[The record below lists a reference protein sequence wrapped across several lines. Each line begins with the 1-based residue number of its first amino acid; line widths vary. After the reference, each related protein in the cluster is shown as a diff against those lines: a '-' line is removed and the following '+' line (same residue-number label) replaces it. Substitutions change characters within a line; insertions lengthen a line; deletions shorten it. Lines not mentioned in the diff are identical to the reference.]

1 MPAVLL
7 ILLALLAAPAFAQA
21 PEPDP
26 LLWPEEQ
33 RAFLED
39 GPALLLSSEQ
49 RAAFLAL
56 DEAGRE
62 RFIEDFLGRDPL
74 PGTPGNELQEGVLR
88 RQRLALQAH
97 SLEDARAQLLFLKGR
112 PTASTVVDCAVIF
125 KPIEIWTYA
134 DDAALR
140 DLVLYRP
147 TPGEPFRLW
156 LPIDSK
162 AALYTDDAAAW
173 LEDWEAQGR
182 GGTRIDRRF
191 CKEAPSQVD
200 RATGIDGLRGRPVL
214 TATSFSSYKPDV
226 PKVMVRWVRPRDRAS
241 SLAAPKDLAAWA
253 RIAAVTPLPES
264 KPRLAVDPIQVDF
277 PRWQGQRLI
286 ARVLVTLPA
295 EELHVTT
302 EENGTPRVRL
312 TVEGVLEHGGR
323 LFEDFRMRY
332 QFAPP
337 PKGEPATLL
346 LEQPLRP
353 GQGFLLRLRL
363 TDEGG
368 AEGVVNRGF
377 RVPDRQVA
385 TLPSALMENA
395 VRSGLTEALTVT
407 GADTLLLMPPPGDV
421 VLGTWRAETVT
432 AGQRISRVVFL
443 VDGEAQLTR
452 TRPPFSAE
460 VRLATFPRE
469 QVVRVEGYDAAGELV
484 AADQVVL
491 NQARGGFR
499 VTITEPARGR
509 GIAGRVEA
517 RAEVTVPEERKIESV
532 EFRVNDELV
541 TVLRTPP
548 WQHPVEAPGG
558 SDLAYLSVVAFLD
571 DGSRAEDV
579 RFLRAPEN
587 LDEVEVDLI
596 ELFTT
601 VTDSSGHPARGLTA
615 KDFEILED
623 GKPQPIARFE
633 QVENLPLNLGIAID
647 TSFSM
652 ANSLDEAHRAAAGFL
667 RAVAT
672 PKDRCFALAFAT
684 RPALLI
690 PPVDDVEAVALSLE
704 EMRALGRT
712 ALHDAII
719 TSLYYFRG
727 QRGQRALVLLTDGDD
742 TGSSTSWEDALEYA
756 RRSGVAIY
764 TIGLDI
770 PELKRG
776 PRGKLSDLAQVSGG
790 RAFFIDRAE
799 ELSGVYEQIE
809 DELRSRYFLT
819 YNSSE
824 RADENGFRKIEV
836 KARRGFKARTGRGY
850 YP

>member
-1 MPAVLL
+1 MRTVFP
-7 ILLALLAAPAFAQA
+7 ILLLLAAPAFSQA

-26 LLWPEEQ
+26 LLWPEAQ

-39 GPALLLSSEQ
+39 GPGLLLSEEQ
-49 RAAFLAL
+49 RSAFLAL

-62 RFIEDFLGRDPL
+62 RFIEDFLRDPI
-74 PGTPGNELQEGVLR
+74 PGTPANELKEGIAR
-88 RQRLALQAH
+88 RHRLATQDYPLLH
-97 SLEDARAQLLFLKGR
+97 DARAQLLFLKGR
-112 PTASTVVDCAVIF
+112 PVASTVIECAVIF
-125 KPIEIWTYA
+125 KPIEVWTYP
-134 DDAALR
+134 DDAALK

-147 TPGEPFRLW
+147 VPDEPFRLW
-156 LPIDSK
+156 LPVDSK
-162 AALYTDDAAAW
+162 RALYTEDAEAW
-173 LEDWEAQGR
+173 LEDWEALGR
-182 GGTRIDRRF
+182 DGTRIDRRF
-191 CKEAPSQVD
+191 CKEAAPQVD
-200 RATGIDGLRGRPVL
+200 RATGIDGLRGTPVL
-214 TATSFSSYKPDV
+214 TARSSRSEE

-241 SLAAPKDLAAWA
+241 FLAGPRDLAAWA
-253 RIAAVTPLPES
+253 RLAALTPLPDA
-264 KPRLAVDPIQVDF
+264 KPRLAVDPVQVDF
-277 PRWQGQRLI
+277 PRWQGQRLV
-286 ARVLVTLPA
+286 ARALVTLPA
-295 EELHVTT
+295 ERLHVTRA
-302 EENGTPRVRL
+302 EDGEPRVRL
-312 TVEGVLEHGGR
+312 TVEGIVEHDGR
-323 LFEDFRMRY
+323 VFEDFRVRY
-332 QFAPP
+332 QFTPP
-337 PKGEPATLL
+337 GKGEAATLL
-346 LEQPLRP
+346 LERPLRP

-363 TDEGG
+363 TDENG
-368 AEGVVNRGF
+368 AEGTVARGF
-377 RVPDRQVA
+377 RVPEKQIA
-385 TLPSALMENA
+385 LLPSALMQSA
-395 VRSGLTEALTVT
+395 VRGDFTERAVT
-407 GADTLLLMPPPGDV
+407 AADTLLLMPPPSDV

-432 AGQRISRVVFL
+432 TGERITKVVFL
-443 VDGEAQLTR
+443 VDGESQLTR
-452 TRPPFSAE
+452 TRPPYSAE

-469 QVVRVEGYDAAGELV
+469 QMVRVEGYDASGELV
-484 AADQVVL
+484 AADQVIL

-499 VTITEPARGR
+499 VTITEPVRGR
-509 GIAGRVEA
+509 KAAGRVQA

-532 EFRVNDELV
+532 EFRLNDELV

-548 WQHPVEAPGG
+548 WQHEVEVPGG

-579 RFLRAPEN
+579 RFLKAPEN
-587 LDEVEVDLI
+587 LDELEVSLV

-601 VTDSSGHPARGLTA
+601 VTDSSGHPVRGLTV

-623 GKPQPIARFE
+623 GKPQSVARFE

-652 ANSLDEAHRAAAGFL
+652 ASSLDEAHRAAAGFL
-667 RAVAT
+667 RAVVT

-742 TGSSTSWEDALEYA
+742 TGSSTSWENALEYA

-764 TIGLDI
+764 TIGLAI
-770 PELKRG
+770 PELKLG
-776 PRGKLSDLAQVSGG
+776 PRGKLSEIAQVSGG

-799 ELSGVYEQIE
+799 ELSGVYDRIE

-819 YNSSE
+819 YNSNV

-836 KARRGFKARTGRGY
+836 KVKRGLKARTGRGY

>member
-1 MPAVLL
+1 MRTVLPVLL
-7 ILLALLAAPAFAQA
+7 LLAVPSFAQP

-26 LLWPEEQ
+26 LLWPEAQ

-39 GPALLLSSEQ
+39 GPSLLLTSEQ
-49 RAAFLAL
+49 RAAFVAL
-56 DEAGRE
+56 DAAGRDQFM
-62 RFIEDFLGRDPL
+62 RDFLRDPI
-74 PGTPGNELQEGVLR
+74 PGTPENELQEGIER
-88 RQRLALQAH
+88 RRLLALREY
-97 SLEDARAQLLFLKGR
+97 SLLQDARAQLLFLKGR
-112 PTASTVVDCAVIF
+112 PVSSTVVDCAAIF
-125 KPIEIWTYA
+125 QPIEIWTYP
-134 DDAALR
+134 DDAALH

-147 TPGEPFRLW
+147 AADEPFRLW

-162 AALYTDDAAAW
+162 RALYTDDAAAW
-173 LEDWEAQGR
+173 LEDWERLGR

-191 CKEAPSQVD
+191 CKEGVPQVD
-200 RATGIDGLRGRPVL
+200 RATGIDGLKGLPIL
-214 TATSFSSYKPDV
+214 TASFSSSEEPQ
-226 PKVMVRWVRPRDRAS
+226 MVRWVRPRDRAS
-241 SLAAPKDLAAWA
+241 FLAGPKDLAAWA
-253 RIAAVTPLPES
+253 RMAALTPLPAP
-264 KPRLAVDPIQVDF
+264 KPSLQVDPIQVDF
-277 PRWQGQRLI
+277 PRWQGQRLV
-286 ARVLVTLPA
+286 ARALVTLPA
-295 EELHVTT
+295 EGLHATAV
-302 EENGTPRVRL
+302 EEGEPRVRL
-312 TVEGVLEHGGR
+312 TVDGVVEHDGR
-323 LFEDFRMRY
+323 VFEDFRMRY

-337 PKGEPATLL
+337 GKGEAATLL
-346 LEQPLRP
+346 LERPLRP

-368 AEGVVNRGF
+368 AEGFAARGF
-377 RVPDRQVA
+377 RMPDRQIA
-385 TLPSALMENA
+385 TLPPAVMKNA
-395 VRSGLTEALTVT
+395 VQGDFTERTVT
-407 GADTLLLMPPPGDV
+407 AADTLLLMPPPGDV

-432 AGQRISRVVFL
+432 TGERIAKVVFL
-443 VDGEAQLTR
+443 VDGEAQLAR
-452 TRPPFSAE
+452 TRPPYSAE

-491 NQARGGFR
+491 NQARGAFR
-499 VTITEPARGR
+499 VVITEPARGR
-509 GIAGRVEA
+509 REAAGRLSA
-517 RAEVTVPEERKIESV
+517 RAEVTIPEERKIESV
-532 EFRVNDELV
+532 EFRVNDELL

-548 WQHPVEAPGG
+548 WQHTVEVPGG
-558 SDLAYLSVVAFLD
+558 DDLAYLSVVAFLD

-579 RFLRAPEN
+579 RFLRRPEN
-587 LDEVEVDLI
+587 LDEVEVDLV

-601 VTDSSGHPARGLTA
+601 VTDSSGHPVKGLIA
-615 KDFEILED
+615 KDFEIQEN
-623 GKPQPIARFE
+623 GKPQTIARFE

-652 ANSLDEAHRAAAGFL
+652 ASSLDEAHRAAAGFL
-667 RAVAT
+667 RAVVT
-672 PKDRCFALAFAT
+672 PKDRCFAIAFAT

-690 PPVDDVEAVALSLE
+690 PPVDDAEAVALSLE
-704 EMRALGRT
+704 EMRAFGRT

-719 TSLYYFRG
+719 NSLYYFRG

-742 TGSSTSWEDALEYA
+742 TGSSTSWADALEFA

-764 TIGLDI
+764 TIGLGI
-770 PELKRG
+770 SEIKLG

-819 YNSSE
+819 YNSGE

-836 KARRGFKARTGRGY
+836 KVKRGLKARTGRGY

>member
-1 MPAVLL
+1 MRSVLPVLL
-7 ILLALLAAPAFAQA
+7 LLAVPAFSQETA
-21 PEPDP
+21 PDP
-26 LLWPEEQ
+26 LLWPEPQ

-39 GPALLLSSEQ
+39 GPGLLLSPEQ

-56 DEAGRE
+56 DEAERE
-62 RFIEDFLGRDPL
+62 RFIEGFLRDPV
-74 PGTPGNELQEGVLR
+74 PETPAHELQEGIAR
-88 RQRLALQAH
+88 RQRLAFQEYPLLQ
-97 SLEDARAQLLFLKGR
+97 DARAQLLFLRGR
-112 PTASTVVDCAVIF
+112 PVESTVVDCAIIF
-125 KPIEIWTYA
+125 KPIEIWTYP
-134 DDAALR
+134 DDAALKAI
-140 DLVLYRP
+140 VLYRP
-147 TPGEPFRLW
+147 APGEPFRLW

-162 AALYTDDAAAW
+162 RALYTEDAEAW
-173 LEDWEAQGR
+173 LEDWEALGR
-182 GGTRIDRRF
+182 RGARIDRRF
-191 CKEAPSQVD
+191 CKEAVGQVD
-200 RATGIDGLRGRPVL
+200 RATGIDGLLGRPVV
-214 TATSFSSYKPDV
+214 TANFSGSEEA
-226 PKVMVRWVRPRDRAS
+226 KVMVRWVRPRDRAS
-241 SLAAPKDLAAWA
+241 FLAGPKDLATWA
-253 RIAAVTPLPES
+253 RLAALTPLPDA
-264 KPRLAVDPIQVDF
+264 KPRLAADPVQVDF

-286 ARVLVTLPA
+286 ARALVTLPA
-295 EELHVTT
+295 EGLHATVA
-302 EENGTPRVRL
+302 EDGKPRVRL
-312 TVEGVLEHGGR
+312 TVDGVVEHDGR
-323 LFEDFRMRY
+323 VFEDFRVRY
-332 QFAPP
+332 QFSPP
-337 PKGEPATLL
+337 EKGEAATLL
-346 LEQPLRP
+346 LERPLRP
-353 GQGFLLRLRL
+353 GQSFLLRLRL
-363 TDEGG
+363 TDENG
-368 AEGVVNRGF
+368 AEGTVARGF
-377 RVPDRQVA
+377 RVPERQIA
-385 TLPSALMENA
+385 TLPSAVMEQA
-395 VRSGLTEALTVT
+395 VRGDLAEAPPVT
-407 GADTLLLMPPPGDV
+407 AADTLLLMPPPGDV

-432 AGQRISRVVFL
+432 TGERIAKVVFL
-443 VDGEAQLTR
+443 VDGESQLTR

-484 AADQVVL
+484 AADQVTL

-499 VTITEPARGR
+499 VMITEPVRGR
-509 GIAGRVEA
+509 KAAGRVQA
-517 RAEVTVPEERKIESV
+517 RAEVTVPEERKVESV
-532 EFRVNDELV
+532 EFRINDELV

-548 WQHPVEAPGG
+548 WQHEVEVPAG

-579 RFLRAPEN
+579 RFLKAPEN
-587 LDEVEVDLI
+587 LDEVEVSLV

-601 VTDSSGHPARGLTA
+601 VTDSSGRPVRGLSA

-623 GKPQPIARFE
+623 GKRQEIARFE
-633 QVENLPLNLGIAID
+633 QVENLPLHLGIAID

-652 ANSLDEAHRAAAGFL
+652 ASSLDEAHRAAAGFL
-667 RAVAT
+667 RAVVT

-742 TGSSTSWEDALEYA
+742 TGSSTSWEHALEYA

-770 PELKRG
+770 PEIKLG
-776 PRGKLSDLAQVSGG
+776 PRGKLSELAQVSGG
-790 RAFFIDRAE
+790 RVFFIDRAE
-799 ELSGVYEQIE
+799 ELSGVYDQIE

-819 YNSSE
+819 YNSSI

-836 KARRGFKARTGRGY
+836 KVRRGLKARTGRGY

>member
-1 MPAVLL
+1 MRTVFP
-7 ILLALLAAPAFAQA
+7 ILLLLAVPVFSQA

-26 LLWPEEQ
+26 LLWPEAQ

-39 GPALLLSSEQ
+39 GPGLLLSPEQ

-62 RFIEDFLGRDPL
+62 RFIEDFLRDPV
-74 PGTPGNELQEGVLR
+74 PETPDNELREGIAR
-88 RQRLALQAH
+88 RYRLASQEYPLLH
-97 SLEDARAQLLFLKGR
+97 DARAQLLFLKGR
-112 PTASTVVDCAVIF
+112 PVASTVIDCAVIY

-134 DDAALR
+134 DDAALKEA
-140 DLVLYRP
+140 VLYRP
-147 TPGEPFRLW
+147 VPDEPFRLW

-162 AALYTDDAAAW
+162 RALYTEDAEAW
-173 LEDWEAQGR
+173 LEDWEALGR

-191 CKEAPSQVD
+191 CKEAAPQVD
-200 RATGIDGLRGRPVL
+200 RATGIDGLRGRPVV
-214 TATSFSSYKPDV
+214 TARFSDSEEA
-226 PKVMVRWVRPRDRAS
+226 KVMIRWVRPRDRAS
-241 SLAAPKDLAAWA
+241 FLAGPKDLAAWA
-253 RIAAVTPLPES
+253 RMAALTPLPDP
-264 KPRLAVDPIQVDF
+264 KPRLAVDPIEVDF

-286 ARVLVTLPA
+286 ARALVTLPA
-295 EELHVTT
+295 EGLHVTRA
-302 EENGTPRVRL
+302 EDGEPRVRL
-312 TVEGVLEHGGR
+312 TVDGIVEHDGR
-323 LFEDFRMRY
+323 VFEDFRMRY

-337 PKGEPATLL
+337 GKGEAATLL
-346 LEQPLRP
+346 LERPLRP

-368 AEGVVNRGF
+368 AEGSAARGF
-377 RVPDRQVA
+377 RVPDRQIA
-385 TLPSALMENA
+385 TLPSTAMENA
-395 VRSGLTEALTVT
+395 VRGDFTERAVT
-407 GADTLLLMPPPGDV
+407 AADTLLLMPPPVDV

-432 AGQRISRVVFL
+432 TGERIAKVAFL

-452 TRPPFSAE
+452 TRPPYSAE

-484 AADQVVL
+484 AADQVIL

-499 VTITEPARGR
+499 VMITEPARGR
-509 GIAGRVEA
+509 KAAGRVQA
-517 RAEVTVPEERKIESV
+517 RAEVTVPEERKVEAV

-548 WQHPVEAPGG
+548 WQHAVEVPGG

-579 RFLRAPEN
+579 RFLKAPAN
-587 LDEVEVDLI
+587 LDEVEVSLV

-601 VTDSSGHPARGLTA
+601 VTDSSGHPVRGLAA

-623 GKPQPIARFE
+623 GKPQAIARFE

-647 TSFSM
+647 SSFSM
-652 ANSLDEAHRAAAGFL
+652 ASSLDEAQRAAAGFL
-667 RAVAT
+667 RAVVT

-742 TGSSTSWEDALEYA
+742 TGSSTSWQDALEYA

-764 TIGLDI
+764 TIGLAI
-770 PELKRG
+770 PELKLG
-776 PRGKLSDLAQVSGG
+776 PRGKLSELAQVSGG

-799 ELSGVYEQIE
+799 ELSGVYDQIE

-819 YNSSE
+819 YNSGE

-836 KARRGFKARTGRGY
+836 KVKRGLKARTGRGY